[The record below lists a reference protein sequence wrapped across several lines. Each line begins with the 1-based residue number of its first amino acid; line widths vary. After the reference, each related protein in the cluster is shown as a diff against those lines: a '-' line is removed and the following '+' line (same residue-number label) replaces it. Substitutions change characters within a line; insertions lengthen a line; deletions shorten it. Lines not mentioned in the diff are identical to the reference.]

1 MDGGTSNPYSQ
12 FLAMKTR
19 VTSRSSAAAVGVLCA
34 VAAATIFST
43 AGVIVRRI
51 DLPAWDVSFWRS
63 ALLVATM
70 LPLLLWR
77 HRGVLIDVRNAG
89 VALVASAVLLA
100 GAFVSFILALGLAP
114 VANVLLM
121 FGATPFITALLARVC
136 LGEPL
141 HGHTILTMTAAML
154 GLAISVVGSLQAGAL
169 AGMAV
174 AFIVVLCMSGN
185 YVVVRH
191 RRDVGMAPA
200 IWLAGVISGLVAL
213 PFAHPENV
221 TWTQLPW
228 LLALSPGQLVG
239 GLLLYMASLKRIPAV
254 QAALLGLLE
263 LVLGPLWVWLFDG
276 EKPDNLT
283 LVGGVIVIGAAA
295 ANVWLD
301 SRRLAG

>member
-1 MDGGTSNPYSQ
+1 
-12 FLAMKTR
+12 MKTHGP
-19 VTSRSSAAAVGVLCA
+19 SRSSAAAVGVAYA
-34 VAAATIFST
+34 VAAAAIFST

-63 ALLVATM
+63 AFLVATI
-70 LPLLLWR
+70 LPLLLLQR
-77 HRGVLIDVRNAG
+77 RRVLADVRNAG
-89 VALVASAVLLA
+89 LAFLASAVFLA

-114 VANVLLM
+114 
-121 FGATPFITALLARVC
+121 FITALLARLC

-141 HGHTILTMTAAML
+141 HGHTILTMAAAVL
-154 GLAISVVGSLQAGAL
+154 GLAISVAGSLEAGSL

-174 AFIVVLCMSGN
+174 ACLVPLCMSGN

-200 IWLAGVISGLVAL
+200 IWLAGVISGLAAL
-213 PFAHPENV
+213 PFAQP
-221 TWTQLPW
+221 TQVAWAQIPW
-228 LLALSPGQLVG
+228 LLALSPGQLG
-239 GLLLYMASLKRIPAV
+239 IGLLLYMASLKRIPAG

-276 EKPDNLT
+276 ERPDDLT
-283 LVGGVIVIGAAA
+283 LLGGIIVIGAAA

-301 SRRLAG
+301 SRRAADLHSAPG